1 MGIVCEASFSSF
13 SPPLM
18 IPVSDSKNTE
28 RRECYPKTNSSIFE
42 FPHISQLQTPSHE
55 SLSWT
60 SLMDYKVTF
69 SLFSQEA
76 RGWAS

>member
-1 MGIVCEASFSSF
+1 MGIVCEASFSYLST
-13 SPPLM
+13 PLM
-18 IPVSDSKNTE
+18 VPVSGSKNTE

-42 FPHISQLQTPSHE
+42 FLPISQLQTPSHE

-69 SLFSQEA
+69 SLFGPEV